1 VIGVIAVRG
10 NALTAFRAS
19 TTSLAFPIG
28 TEHTR
33 SGSLTDAE
41 RGEEFEGVEQPLPP
55 QRHRRIQELLRER
68 QAVRV
73 GSLAELLAVSE
84 VTIRRDLEELE
95 RRGLLERTHGGA
107 ILAQRLRSEPAW
119 YEAVSRNAAEKC
131 RIGEAAAGLVQ
142 PHDTIFL
149 NGGTTTLEVFRHL
162 RASDVRVVSNHLG
175 MAQEAADRSI
185 ELVLVGGEFRPPS
198 SSCVGVFATETLRRV
213 FASKVFLGV
222 EGLSPRSGLTTPA
235 ASEAEVARVMIEQT
249 TGDVVVVA
257 DRSKIGTVADF
268 AIAPLNRVTHL
279 VTDAGVDDDLRGELA
294 SLGVD
299 VVVAGESVTIVGAI
313 HHG

>member
-1 VIGVIAVRG
+1 
-10 NALTAFRAS
+10 
-19 TTSLAFPIG
+19 
-28 TEHTR
+28 
-33 SGSLTDAE
+33 
-41 RGEEFEGVEQPLPP
+41 VEQPLPA
-55 QRHRRIQELLRER
+55 QRHRRILELLRER

-73 GSLAELLAVSE
+73 ATLAELLAVSE

-95 RRGLLERTHGGA
+95 RGGLLERTHGGA
-107 ILAQRLRSEPAW
+107 ILAQRLRTEPAW

-131 RIGEAAAGLVQ
+131 RIGEAAASLVQ

-162 RASDVRVVSNHLG
+162 RDGEDVRVVSNHVG
-175 MAQEAADRSI
+175 VAREAADRSI

-198 SSCVGVFATETLRRV
+198 SSCVGVFATETLRKV
-213 FASKVFLGV
+213 FASKAFLGV

-268 AIAPLNRVTHL
+268 AIAPLDRVTHL
-279 VTDAGVDDDLRGELA
+279 VTDAGVDDDLRAELA

-299 VVVAGESVTIVGAI
+299 VVVAGETASLVGAI